1 MGQFIVHMDNHGKDG
16 DNAQVTF
23 HRRISLPRLSIEQL
37 RRQEL
42 AVAAYEILQEEGIAG
57 TTLAKVADRAGMS
70 KGIVLHYFKGKD
82 ELLEVVMRRAN
93 SLLRDEVVALMS
105 QATTPRQRVEAIV
118 AGNFSPKFFKPE
130 ICNAWLSLCA
140 EVPRNPNF
148 ARIQRA
154 IHARM
159 RSNLLSGLK
168 HLLSPKKAEE
178 AVIGI
183 TAMID
188 GLWLRFGLSQE
199 GLSLPEAKVQMDA
212 MLNLHLGAP
221 GKGAGRIKQRA
232 V

>member
-1 MGQFIVHMDNHGKDG
+1 
-16 DNAQVTF
+16 
-23 HRRISLPRLSIEQL
+23 
-37 RRQEL
+37 
-42 AVAAYEILQEEGIAG
+42 
-57 TTLAKVADRAGMS
+57 MS

>member
-1 MGQFIVHMDNHGKDG
+1 M
-16 DNAQVTF
+16 A
-23 HRRISLPRLSIEQL
+23 RLSIEQL

-42 AVAAYEILQEEGIAG
+42 AAAAYEILQEEGIAG
-57 TTLAKVADRAGMS
+57 TTLAKVAERAGMS

-82 ELLEVVMRRAN
+82 ALLETVMRHAN
-93 SLLRDEVVALMS
+93 SLLRDEVVRLMAEAKS
-105 QATTPRQRVEAIV
+105 PRQRVEAII

-140 EVPRNPNF
+140 EVPRNANF

-159 RSNLLSGLK
+159 RSNLMSALRQ
-168 HLLSPKKAEE
+168 LLPPERHEA

-188 GLWLRFGLSQE
+188 GLWLRFGLNQD
-199 GLSLPEAKVQMDA
+199 GLTLTAAMAQMKSVLD
-212 MLNLHLGAP
+212 LHLG
-221 GKGAGRIKQRA
+221 RT
-232 V
+232 

>member
-1 MGQFIVHMDNHGKDG
+1 MDNEDKRRN
-16 DNAQVTF
+16 NAVLENP
-23 HRRISLPRLSIEQL
+23 RRIDLPRLSIEQL

-42 AVAAYEILQEEGIAG
+42 AAAAYEILQEEGIAG

-82 ELLEVVMRRAN
+82 ELLEVVMRHAN
-93 SLLRDEVVALMS
+93 ALLRDEVVVLMS
-105 QATTPRQRVEAIV
+105 KATTPRERVEAII

-140 EVPRNPNF
+140 EVPRNRNF

-159 RSNLLSGLK
+159 RSNLISGLRQ
-168 HLLSPKKAEE
+168 LLPPDRVEA

-188 GLWLRFGLSQE
+188 GLWLRFGLSQD
-199 GLSLPEAKVQMDA
+199 GLSLAEAKAQMDGV
-212 MLNLHLGAP
+212 LTLHLGV
-221 GKGAGRIKQRA
+221 AGTRPRRRA
-232 V
+232 G

>member
-1 MGQFIVHMDNHGKDG
+1 MGQFIDQMDSPRKQGENARLIVG
-16 DNAQVTF
+16 D
-23 HRRISLPRLSIEQL
+23 SLVARLSIEQL

-42 AVAAYEILQEEGIAG
+42 AAAAYEILQEEGIAG
-57 TTLAKVADRAGMS
+57 TTLAKVAERAGMS

-82 ELLEVVMRRAN
+82 ALLETVMRHAN
-93 SLLRDEVVALMS
+93 SLLRDEVVRLMAEAKS
-105 QATTPRQRVEAIV
+105 PRERVEAIV

-140 EVPRNPNF
+140 EVPRNANF

-159 RSNLLSGLK
+159 RSNLMSALRQ
-168 HLLSPKKAEE
+168 LLPPERREA

-188 GLWLRFGLSQE
+188 GLWLRFGLNQD
-199 GLSLPEAKVQMDA
+199 GLTLTAAMAQMNSILD
-212 MLNLHLGAP
+212 LHLGRP
-221 GKGAGRIKQRA
+221 
-232 V
+232 

>member
-1 MGQFIVHMDNHGKDG
+1 M
-16 DNAQVTF
+16 
-23 HRRISLPRLSIEQL
+23 SRLSIEQL

-42 AVAAYEILQEEGIAG
+42 ARAAYEILQEEGIAG
-57 TTLAKVADRAGMS
+57 TTLAKVAERAGMS

-82 ELLEVVMRRAN
+82 ELLEVVMRHAN
-93 SLLRDEVVALMS
+93 ALLRDEVAALM
-105 QATTPRQRVEAIV
+105 AKAATPRERVEAII
-118 AGNFSPKFFKPE
+118 AGNFSPSFFKPE

-140 EVPRNPNF
+140 EVPRNSKF

-168 HLLSPKKAEE
+168 ELLPPARAEA

-188 GLWLRFGLSQE
+188 GLWLRFGLSQG
-199 GLSLPEAKVQMDA
+199 GLSLAEAKAQMDSILA
-212 MLNLHLGAP
+212 IHLGP
-221 GKGAGRIKQRA
+221 VRKAGGGSRRRSA
-232 V
+232 

>member
-1 MGQFIVHMDNHGKDG
+1 M
-16 DNAQVTF
+16 A
-23 HRRISLPRLSIEQL
+23 RLSIEQL

-42 AVAAYEILQEEGIAG
+42 AAAAYEILQEEGIAG
-57 TTLAKVADRAGMS
+57 TTLAKVAERAGMS

-82 ELLEVVMRRAN
+82 ALLETVMRHAN
-93 SLLRDEVVALMS
+93 SLLRDEVVRLMAEAKS
-105 QATTPRQRVEAIV
+105 PRERVEAIV

-140 EVPRNPNF
+140 EVPRNANF

-159 RSNLLSGLK
+159 RSNLMSALRQ
-168 HLLSPKKAEE
+168 LLPPERREA

-188 GLWLRFGLSQE
+188 GLWLRFGLNQD
-199 GLSLPEAKVQMDA
+199 GLTLTAAMAQMNSILD
-212 MLNLHLGAP
+212 LHLGRP
-221 GKGAGRIKQRA
+221 
-232 V
+232 

>member
-1 MGQFIVHMDNHGKDG
+1 MDNHDKGR
-16 DNAQVTF
+16 DNVRATF
-23 HRRISLPRLSIEQL
+23 RRRISLPRLSIEQL

-105 QATTPRQRVEAIV
+105 QATTPRQRIEAIV

-168 HLLSPKKAEE
+168 HLLSPKKAEA

-199 GLSLPEAKVQMDA
+199 GLSLAEAKIQMDA
-212 MLNLHLGAP
+212 MLDLHLGAA
-221 GKGAGRIKQRA
+221 GKGAGRAKQRA
-232 V
+232 G

>member
-1 MGQFIVHMDNHGKDG
+1 MDNHGKDG

>member
-1 MGQFIVHMDNHGKDG
+1 M
-16 DNAQVTF
+16 
-23 HRRISLPRLSIEQL
+23 PRLSIEQL

-42 AVAAYEILQEEGIAG
+42 AAAAYEILQEEGIAG
-57 TTLAKVADRAGMS
+57 TTLAKVAERAGMS

-82 ELLEVVMRRAN
+82 ELLEVVMRHAN
-93 SLLRDEVVALMS
+93 SLLRDEVVGLMS
-105 QATTPRQRVEAIV
+105 QATTPRERIEAIV

-159 RSNLLSGLK
+159 RSNLLSALK
-168 HLLSPKKAEE
+168 HLLPPTQADA

-188 GLWLRFGLSQE
+188 GLWLRFGLSLE
-199 GLSLPEAKVQMDA
+199 ALSLAEAKSQMDG
-212 MLNLHLGAP
+212 MLKLHLGS
-221 GKGAGRIKQRA
+221 AGGSTPKSKRRA
-232 V
+232 G